1 MSYIKSKI
9 WTRPFVAT
17 WLIALNTL
25 FFIISPSTL
34 SLAGEE
40 HFENTPLIGVVKKVS
55 LQKGFLVLKSPDG
68 KRQQVVFDEQ
78 TALKGVLLVEE
89 IKPKQRIKVWYV
101 LEDDL
106 VKALKIEVMPELG
119 C

>member
-1 MSYIKSKI
+1 MSYIKSKFG
-9 WTRPFVAT
+9 TRTFVVT
-17 WLIALNTL
+17 WLIAFNTL
-25 FFIISPSTL
+25 FFIIFSSAY
-34 SLAGEE
+34 SLAEE
-40 HFENTPLIGVVKKVS
+40 HHFENTPLIGVVKKVS
-55 LQKGFLVLKSPDG
+55 LHKGILVLKSSEG
-68 KRQQVVFDEQ
+68 KRQQVVFDGQ

-89 IKPKQRIKVWYV
+89 IKAQQRIKVWYV